1 MNKHLYLSVSFLTDT
16 QYLWVA
22 PDIAQI
28 SGFEHQINPVFSS
41 QTRPIK
47 RNEIKALFISSFST
61 SVKYVFGRTT
71 SFIILA
77 NQNAN
82 AIKCICLIHEQK
94 SHF

>member
-1 MNKHLYLSVSFLTDT
+1 MNKHLYLSASFLTDT

-41 QTRPIK
+41 PTRPIK

-61 SVKYVFGRTT
+61 SVKYVSLGGPRLLLF
-71 SFIILA
+71 
-77 NQNAN
+77 
-82 AIKCICLIHEQK
+82 
-94 SHF
+94 